1 MPKRP
6 AAAIAS
12 GSQYRVVCLKD
23 LDSSGDTD
31 AHSREWEVVYP
42 AEDRIIRLFD
52 DLELKQISMPRNFF
66 WDEENT
72 EDDQHLLNVRKDWSD
87 LQHQTYRGLA
97 SLAERLLQ
105 GGETL
110 SQRAG
115 RGLFEVLPEILTVRS
130 SFTLSFCK
138 HGARSCQVQ
147 SWNPERATCQCD
159 VFCLVAK
166 SSAKELMVINQKLRA
181 AK

>member
-1 MPKRP
+1 MASSAGAGH
-6 AAAIAS
+6 AA
-12 GSQYRVVCLKD
+12 YRVVCLKD

-42 AEDRIIRLFD
+42 VDNRIIRLFD
-52 DLELKQISMPRNFF
+52 DLELHQISLPRNFF
-66 WDEENT
+66 WDEENA
-72 EDDQHLLNVRKDWSD
+72 DGDQHLRNVRKDWSD
-87 LQHQTYRGLA
+87 LQHQAYQGLV

-115 RGLFEVLPEILTVRS
+115 RGFFEVLPEILTVRS
-130 SFTLSFCK
+130 SFTLSFCQ
-138 HGARSCQVQ
+138 HAARSCRVQ

-159 VFCLVAK
+159 IFCLVAK
-166 SSAKELMVINQKLRA
+166 SSAEELMVINQKLRA